1 MRTFTSIVEAKR
13 FYIRAK
19 SLLPGLV
26 YVGLSNNQYI
36 VKYAKYW

>member
-13 FYIRAK
+13 FYVKAK

-26 YVGLSNNQYI
+26 YVGLSNNQYV
-36 VKYAKYW
+36 VKYFKNW